1 MYKIFCGIFCNYTL
15 KSRYIAFVLEF
26 FFPIGA
32 GHFYAGKTILAG
44 IKLGFFVLIV
54 LSFIFMC
61 CLLAKNRNDTN
72 AGSIILTI
80 IIILSLVG
88 LILMQIFDL
97 IGYAAGIY
105 SDGNGVEMN

>member
-1 MYKIFCGIFCNYTL
+1 
-15 KSRYIAFVLEF
+15 
-26 FFPIGA
+26 
-32 GHFYAGKTILAG
+32 
-44 IKLGFFVLIV
+44 
-54 LSFIFMC
+54 MC